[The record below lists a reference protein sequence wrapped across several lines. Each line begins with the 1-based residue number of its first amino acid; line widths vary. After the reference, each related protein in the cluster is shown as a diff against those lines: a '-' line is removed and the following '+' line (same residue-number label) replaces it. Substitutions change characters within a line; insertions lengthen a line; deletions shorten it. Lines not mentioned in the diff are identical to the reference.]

1 MYTLPMKRLQMFIDV
16 DLDDALERQAR
27 AERTSKAALIRRYVR
42 ERLSPQPPLD
52 ADPLW
57 RMAGA
62 DDFEPAAIDDV
73 VYR

>member
-1 MYTLPMKRLQMFIDV
+1 MRRLQMLIDE
-16 DLDDALERQAR
+16 DLDEALARKAR
-27 AERTSKAALIRRYVR
+27 AERVSKSALIRRYVR
-42 ERLSPQPPLD
+42 ERLTRLPPLS

-62 DDFEPAAIDDV
+62 DEFDPGPVDDT